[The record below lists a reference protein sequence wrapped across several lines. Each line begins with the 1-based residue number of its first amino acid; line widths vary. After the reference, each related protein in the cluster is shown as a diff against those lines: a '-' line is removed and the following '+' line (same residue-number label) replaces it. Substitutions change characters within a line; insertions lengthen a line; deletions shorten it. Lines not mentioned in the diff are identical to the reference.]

1 MKLTAKATL
10 AAALFA
16 AVFCGC
22 KTVPASADYSS
33 SEAQTAESQTM
44 SLLWMRTAA
53 EYRALCY
60 QGYNAAMAEIERV
73 LAERGEG
80 GKPLAI
86 VLDCDETVVDNTPH
100 IAQAAL
106 AGSGLYTSTWW
117 TEWCERGEALAM
129 PGAAEFLQAVDA
141 KGVAIFYVTNR
152 LDSRAFEGTQRN
164 LAELG
169 FPQADREHLL
179 LATTTGDKQ
188 GRFDQV
194 AADYDIIL
202 YMGDNAGD
210 LPIGTY
216 GKGREERAAI
226 IDENSA
232 LFGTKYIVFPNPV
245 YGAWVDAIAE
255 NYLSLE
261 PKERDAAN
269 RALLKQNAR

>member
-1 MKLTAKATL
+1 MRYKSFRRLAYTKL
-10 AAALFA
+10 
-16 AVFCGC
+16 
-22 KTVPASADYSS
+22 S
-33 SEAQTAESQTM
+33 
-44 SLLWMRTAA
+44 
-53 EYRALCY
+53 
-60 QGYNAAMAEIERV
+60 
-73 LAERGEG
+73 
-80 GKPLAI
+80 
-86 VLDCDETVVDNTPH
+86 
-100 IAQAAL
+100 AL
-106 AGSGLYTSTWW
+106 ALNPPPF
-117 TEWCERGEALAM
+117 ALLA
-129 PGAAEFLQAVDA
+129 PPQRAS
-141 KGVAIFYVTNR
+141 AIFYVTNR

-269 RALLKQNAR
+269 RALLEQNVR